1 MIWRRLT
8 ETVEGNNRMYNG
20 HEILSLGMADFS
32 NCLWILRG
40 SEVPFMEIVETAF
53 TGGSYTEIDTNNH
66 LYSNIDNIKPPY
78 DVQLVQT
85 IKVYAPKDYGNT
97 CLLKVMCDYS
107 GNKYELD
114 KVTNIIEEEE
124 VAK

>member
-1 MIWRRLT
+1 M
-8 ETVEGNNRMYNG
+8 
-20 HEILSLGMADFS
+20 
-32 NCLWILRG
+32 
-40 SEVPFMEIVETAF
+40 
-53 TGGSYTEIDTNNH
+53 
-66 LYSNIDNIKPPY
+66 
-78 DVQLVQT
+78 QT

>member
-1 MIWRRLT
+1 MMRITIYIVILIIL
-8 ETVEGNNRMYNG
+8 N
-20 HEILSLGMADFS
+20 EIIKISK
-32 NCLWILRG
+32 
-40 SEVPFMEIVETAF
+40 EI
-53 TGGSYTEIDTNNH
+53 N
-66 LYSNIDNIKPPY
+66 
-78 DVQLVQT
+78 VQLVQT

>member
-1 MIWRRLT
+1 MT
-8 ETVEGNNRMYNG
+8 
-20 HEILSLGMADFS
+20 SFS
-32 NCLWILRG
+32 NSLWILRE
-40 SEVPFMEIVETAF
+40 SELPFMEIVETAF
-53 TGGSYTEIDTNNH
+53 TGGGYTEIDANNH

-78 DVQLVQT
+78 NVQLVQT